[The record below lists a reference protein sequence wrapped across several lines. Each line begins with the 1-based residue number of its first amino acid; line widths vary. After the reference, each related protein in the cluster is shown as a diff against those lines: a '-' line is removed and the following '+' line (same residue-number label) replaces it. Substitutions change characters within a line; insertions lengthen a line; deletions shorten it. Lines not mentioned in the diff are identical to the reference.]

1 MINVNQFSVSS
12 IFPLRK
18 TVDKV
23 IRWFLISDV
32 RNRVGVLLNYS
43 LAVSGA
49 QNCFF
54 NKFTTR
60 ESQEADSD

>member
-12 IFPLRK
+12 IFPVRK

-23 IRWFLISDV
+23 IRWFVNSDV

-49 QNCFF
+49 QNCLF